1 MRPMI
6 VTCGKSYLVY
16 LLMLAG
22 SVGLFAPNAEAA
34 DDCRAS
40 PAPGINWEDC
50 DKKLIMLDSSDLSG
64 ANLARTDFTSTDLRG
79 SNLTKA
85 NFEKAVLV
93 RASFAGSTATG
104 TRFERIE
111 AYRTDFSQLDALGAV
126 FSGAE
131 LQRSIFTQAKLGD
144 ADFTKADLGR
154 SQFDGAD
161 VGGSRFSLANLARAD
176 FRGAAF
182 GKPVDFDRAFFFLT
196 RIEGVD
202 LTGATG
208 LTQWQ
213 VDMACGD
220 AQTMLPAGLNKPAS
234 WPCQF
239 QQE

>member
-1 MRPMI
+1 MI
-6 VTCGKSYLVY
+6 VTCGKSYLQWV
-16 LLMLAG
+16 LMIVAC
-22 SVGLFAPNAEAA
+22 VGLFAQPVHAA

-40 PAPGINWEDC
+40 PTPGINWEDC

-64 ANLARTDFTSTDLRG
+64 ANLARADFTSTDLRG

-85 NFEKAVLV
+85 NLEKAVLV

-104 TRFERIE
+104 ARFARIE
-111 AYRTDFSQLDALGAV
+111 AYRTDFSQLDALGAI

-161 VGGSRFSLANLARAD
+161 VSGSRFSLANLARAD
-176 FRGAAF
+176 FRGAVFAR
-182 GKPVDFDRAFFFLT
+182 PVDFDRAFFFLA

-202 LTGATG
+202 LSAATG

-220 AQTMLPAGLNKPAS
+220 AQTMLPSGLNKPAG

>member
-1 MRPMI
+1 MRPVI
-6 VTCGKSYLVY
+6 VTCGKSVLQCFLLV
-16 LLMLAG
+16 AAC
-22 SVGLFAPNAEAA
+22 VGFAAQHAMAA

-64 ANLARTDFTSTDLRG
+64 ANLSRTDFTSTDLRS
-79 SNLTKA
+79 SNLTGA
-85 NFEKAVLV
+85 NLEKAVLV
-93 RASFAGSTATG
+93 RASFAGSTAKG
-104 TRFERIE
+104 ARFARIE
-111 AYRTDFSQLDALGAV
+111 AYRTDFSQLDGQGAV

-131 LQRSIFTQAKLGD
+131 LQRSVFTQAKLGD

-161 VGGSRFSLANLARAD
+161 VGGSRFSLANLARTD

-182 GKPVDFDRAFFFLT
+182 ATPVDFDRAFFFLT

-202 LTGATG
+202 LTAATG